1 MQSGQGSNRAV
12 ENIGEPWCLR
22 PAFSRRSSPDDALG
36 EQRISWHVNPPLR
49 EYRPT
54 LISEILCLS
63 WRRPAS
69 AVDQRRFT
77 TARASTFDFSMRTDS
92 S

>member
-1 MQSGQGSNRAV
+1 MSTPFAGIPSDSDQQDFV
-12 ENIGEPWCLR
+12 
-22 PAFSRRSSPDDALG
+22 ALLAR
-36 EQRISWHVNPPLR
+36 Q
-49 EYRPT
+49 
-54 LISEILCLS
+54 
-63 WRRPAS
+63 AS